1 MEPRIKRGETEPS
14 CGDRTKQRKTARAGR
29 VGTLGSL
36 GLLPDEGRTKD
47 ARTRTQEAAKSP
59 AKSRVYNADAPLGEW
74 SFRMR
79 AEMGGGGRGGGL
91 TCWGWSILLYR
102 ARAAEQQ
109 PLALRRQRASRQSGK
124 NDRPSES
131 MPA

>member
-1 MEPRIKRGETEPS
+1 MRGPGRRRPRRA
-14 CGDRTKQRKTARAGR
+14 RQRAGS
-29 VGTLGSL
+29 T
-36 GLLPDEGRTKD
+36 
-47 ARTRTQEAAKSP
+47 TRTPHSVSGHSECAQKW
-59 AKSRVYNADAPLGEW
+59 GE
-74 SFRMR
+74 
-79 AEMGGGGRGGGL
+79 GGAGGGL